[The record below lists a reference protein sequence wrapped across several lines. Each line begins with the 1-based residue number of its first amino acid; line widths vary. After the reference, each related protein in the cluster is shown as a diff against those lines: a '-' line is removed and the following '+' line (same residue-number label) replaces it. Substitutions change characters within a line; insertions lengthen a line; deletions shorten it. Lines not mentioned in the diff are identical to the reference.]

1 MLCCWKNVIKNSYRV
16 LIPLKFIR
24 YCSVKCERNTY
35 LPARCRLLNPLCQNR
50 KKNIFVSIIFSHNIF
65 PHTGLFFRPASLYHP
80 QRDAISHIKCQK
92 EKVKG
97 VNSKDKLKMKKK
109 NQLLNFAFLKN
120 RRLRLF
126 LIAMSVLA
134 LGIYTPLFYVVSLTI
149 ITRFIGINCDH
160 LHIVK
165 LGLRSSSIS
174 SLREKADFGS
184 VRSSMRANVCL
195 S

>member
-1 MLCCWKNVIKNSYRV
+1 MSK
-16 LIPLKFIR
+16 
-24 YCSVKCERNTY
+24 
-35 LPARCRLLNPLCQNR
+35 Q
-50 KKNIFVSIIFSHNIF
+50 KKKYSCIIFSHNIF
-65 PHTGLFFRPASLYHP
+65 LRTGLFFRPASLYHP

-109 NQLLNFAFLKN
+109 NQLLNFTFLKN

-174 SLREKADFGS
+174 SLREKAQLKFALTLALSEAQRELTS
-184 VRSSMRANVCL
+184 VLAAQAGPKVL
-195 S
+195 KILPTVFL

>member
-1 MLCCWKNVIKNSYRV
+1 MFVFFFSKYSHKIQTKTLNWGCLYNRIYR
-16 LIPLKFIR
+16 IN
-24 YCSVKCERNTY
+24 YQ
-35 LPARCRLLNPLCQNR
+35 CQSGFDPING
-50 KKNIFVSIIFSHNIF
+50 KFVSSIFYLKTILSL
-65 PHTGLFFRPASLYHP
+65 PGLFFRPASLYHP

-109 NQLLNFAFLKN
+109 NQLLNFTFLKN

-149 ITRFIGINCDH
+149 ITRFIEIKLWEH

-165 LGLRSSSIS
+165 LWLSAALSPVFKFLLRQE
-174 SLREKADFGS
+174 LKKW
-184 VRSSMRANVCL
+184 
-195 S
+195 

>member
-1 MLCCWKNVIKNSYRV
+1 MSK
-16 LIPLKFIR
+16 
-24 YCSVKCERNTY
+24 
-35 LPARCRLLNPLCQNR
+35 Q
-50 KKNIFVSIIFSHNIF
+50 KKNIFVLFFLTIFSH
-65 PHTGLFFRPASLYHP
+65 TSGLFFRPASLYHP

-109 NQLLNFAFLKN
+109 NQLLNFTFLKN

-165 LGLRSSSIS
+165 LRLRSSSTS
-174 SLREKADFGS
+174 SLREKAELTLSLTFALS
-184 VRSSMRANVCL
+184 EAQQELTSVCL
-195 S
+195 SSTSWSNSA